1 MTLAKVFKAYDVRQ
15 TYPNPLNEDLG
26 YKIGRATARWFKQV
40 NHDKVQGKA
49 LLTTRDHRP
58 AAPAMQQA
66 FIDGVLAEGVDVV
79 NLGLADTSFL
89 YFAIPHLPNALG
101 GVQCTASHNPIE
113 YIGYKLSREGAK
125 PIGKDTGLADIQQIA
140 EQLPD
145 DKPQPTGN
153 LSELDLWDD
162 YKKHIL
168 QFMPELKRPV
178 SVYID
183 ASNGC
188 ATTTVPKVFD
198 GIKNLTIHKEN
209 FEYTDQWVH
218 EPNPLVAANV
228 QPTIDG
234 VKKHNCDLGACF
246 DGDADRCMLVDNKGK
261 IIGCDHLTAWLAG
274 HFAAVD
280 RTDPAHSGKTTIVY
294 DLRSSKVVAETVQ
307 AIGGTSVMSK
317 VGHVNMKANLRHND
331 AVFGGELSGHFYF
344 RDNSFADSGAITL
357 AVALAVLAQSD
368 KPLAD
373 QIAPFRKYPQSGE
386 INFIAED
393 KAGIMA
399 GLKEDNADADQI
411 IELDGVTIDCFDS
424 KGWWY
429 NVRASNTEPLLRLN
443 AEAKDEA
450 TLKALLDEL
459 TPKLGEVDHGH

>member
-1 MTLAKVFKAYDVRQ
+1 
-15 TYPNPLNEDLG
+15 
-26 YKIGRATARWFKQV
+26 
-40 NHDKVQGKA
+40 
-49 LLTTRDHRP
+49 
-58 AAPAMQQA
+58 MQQA
-66 FIDGVLAEGVDVV
+66 FIDGVLAEGLDVV

-89 YFAIPHLPNALG
+89 YFAIPHVPDAIG

-113 YIGYKLSREGAK
+113 YIGYKLSADHAK
-125 PIGKDTGLADIQQIA
+125 PIGRDTGLAEIQQIA
-140 EQLPD
+140 EDLPND
-145 DKPQPTGN
+145 EPQPTGK
-153 LSELDLWDD
+153 LSEMDLWDD
-162 YKKHIL
+162 YKKHVL
-168 QFMPELKRPV
+168 KFMPELKRPV

-198 GIKNLTIHKEN
+198 GIPNLTIHKEN

-234 VKKHNCDLGACF
+234 VRKHGCDLGACF
-246 DGDADRCMLVDNKGK
+246 DGDADRCMLVDNEGQ
-261 IIGCDHLTAWLAG
+261 IIGCDHLTAWLAS

-280 RTDPAHSGKTTIVY
+280 RTDPAHSGKTAIVY

-307 AIGGTSVMSK
+307 GLGGMSIMSK
-317 VGHVNMKANLRHND
+317 VGHVNMKANLRRND

-344 RDNSFADSGAITL
+344 RDNAFADSGAITL

-368 KPLAD
+368 KPLAE

-393 KAGIMA
+393 KQGIID
-399 GLKEDNADADQI
+399 GLKADHPDAEI

-424 KGWWY
+424 KGWWF

-443 AEAKDEA
+443 AEAKDQA
-450 TLKALLDEL
+450 TLDKLLADL
-459 TPKLGEVDHGH
+459 TPKLGEIDHGH